1 MSAALSTSLCTFNVL
16 VPISAIEGKICLN
29 PSPPL
34 PFMSPLLLRECER
47 VSGGCLHGVYLNYAP
62 ASVIVADSVSV
73 ISFDQSQV
81 LISNGVHGHELY
93 AGAYSEYV
101 RHF

>member
-1 MSAALSTSLCTFNVL
+1 
-16 VPISAIEGKICLN
+16 
-29 PSPPL
+29 
-34 PFMSPLLLRECER
+34 MSPLLLRERER